1 MMAPTGEFQI
11 HVDADRAAAGDGS
24 LTIDAGQVD
33 HPPELRI
40 VGIDPPQVRLE
51 LRPL

>member
-11 HVDADRAAAGDGS
+11 HVDAEAVAGASGA
-24 LTIDAGQVD
+24 LTIDPRDVE

-40 VGIDPPQVRLE
+40 VGIDRSEVRLE